1 MSEIQSNKE
10 KTYQHPAVR
19 TPSLVRL
26 NEIAHSL
33 NLDLS
38 DGELKEFQDVI
49 TKTLETTY
57 QRLHDLPDPKLPVK
71 YPRSQGYRPTAQEN
85 PLNAWYWRC
94 DISGV
99 GSGKLQGKTVAIKDS
114 IPVAG
119 IPMMNGS
126 RILEGF
132 IPDIDATVITRV
144 LDQGG
149 RILGKA
155 TCENLCCSGA
165 SFTSATGP
173 VLNPVDRTRT
183 SGGSSSGCA
192 AVVATGEVDMAIGGD
207 QGGSIRMPSAACGI
221 VGLKPTFG
229 LVPYTGISSMEAT
242 LDHTGPMARTVYD
255 IALLLEALAGR
266 EDEGLDPRQP
276 NDLKVPEYTKQ
287 LTGDI
292 KGLRIGL
299 VKEGFDPT
307 FEPDVNQLVKQSAE
321 RLGEV
326 GAVVEEVSI
335 PWHLDGKHLFTAIF
349 KEGGNRTMFDWYGAG
364 TSARTYYDT
373 HAQQAMARGMKS
385 HPNDHSSNV
394 ILLRLFA
401 RYLHEDYNGIFYS
414 KSQNLSRELRKAYDE
429 AFEKYDVIIMP
440 TIPKKA
446 PKLPPPNPSLA
457 EYIEKAFELIPNT
470 SPFDVSGHPSLTIN
484 AGLSEGLPV
493 GMMITGK
500 MFDESTVLN
509 VAYAY
514 EKLRDG
520 V

>member
-1 MSEIQSNKE
+1 
-10 KTYQHPAVR
+10 
-19 TPSLVRL
+19 
-26 NEIAHSL
+26 
-33 NLDLS
+33 
-38 DGELKEFQDVI
+38 
-49 TKTLETTY
+49 
-57 QRLHDLPDPKLPVK
+57 
-71 YPRSQGYRPTAQEN
+71 
-85 PLNAWYWRC
+85 
-94 DISGV
+94 
-99 GSGKLQGKTVAIKDS
+99 
-114 IPVAG
+114 
-119 IPMMNGS
+119 MMNGS
-126 RILEGF
+126 RTLEGF
-132 IPDIDATVITRV
+132 IPDIDATVIIRV

-155 TCENLCCSGA
+155 TCENFCRSGA

-173 VLNPVDRTRT
+173 VLNPVDRTRM

-207 QGGSIRMPSAACGI
+207 QGGSIRIPSAACGI

-255 IALLLEALAGR
+255 TALLLEAIAGY
-266 EDEGLDPRQP
+266 DDNLDPRQP
-276 NDLKVPEYTKQ
+276 QGLKVPAYTKQ

-335 PWHLDGKHLFTAIF
+335 PWHLDGKNICTGIF
-349 KEGGNRTMFDWYGAG
+349 MEGCDRTMFDGYGAG

-385 HPNDHSSNV
+385 HPNDHPPTV
-394 ILLRLFA
+394 TMPRLIA
-401 RYLHEDYNGIFYS
+401 RYLHEDYHGIFYS

-429 AFEKYDVIIMP
+429 TFDKFDVIIMP

-446 PKLPPPNPSLA
+446 PKVPKPNPSLA
-457 EYIEKAFELIPNT
+457 EFLEAAFGLNPNT
-470 SPFDVSGHPSLTIN
+470 RPFNVTGHPSLTIN
-484 AGLSEGLPV
+484 AGFSEGLPV